1 MFQRGPHW
9 HSDWPIEGG
18 DGVRGHLN
26 FLSTLTNTA
35 TNGHQTQP
43 FRKPTG
49 TKNQQTETKRPT
61 NKDENGN
68 KQTNIMMPPQ
78 RATGKQSKDE
88 QVFSSLIKFAKRR
101 GNLDDKSA

>member
-1 MFQRGPHW
+1 MFQRGT

-49 TKNQQTETKRPT
+49 TKIST
-61 NKDENGN
+61 NEDVNGN

-78 RATGKQSKDE
+78 RATGKHSKGE
-88 QVFSSLIKFAKRR
+88 KFSSLIKFAEIC